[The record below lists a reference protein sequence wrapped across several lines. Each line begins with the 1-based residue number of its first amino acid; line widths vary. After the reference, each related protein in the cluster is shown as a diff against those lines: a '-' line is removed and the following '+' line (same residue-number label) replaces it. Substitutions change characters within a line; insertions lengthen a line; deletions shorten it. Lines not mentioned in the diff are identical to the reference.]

1 MQGALYC
8 KGFFSGYRL
17 MLVQHVPGSGQNRQS
32 MRLKWG

>member
-17 MLVQHVPGSGQNRQS
+17 MLVQHVPEAG
-32 MRLKWG
+32 KTDKACV